1 MTTKDLIYDP
11 PSGWMY
17 GFPRPYRPLEDET
30 LEETLIRDGY
40 PEKDAAVGA
49 KHCRFWH
56 AKEGAA

>member
-30 LEETLIRDGY
+30 LEDTLIRDGY
-40 PEKDAAVGA
+40 PKEYADTGA
-49 KHCRFWH
+49 KYCRFIE
-56 AKEGAA
+56 KEAA